1 MKNYNIK
8 IGAAIFAIIVLHFVS
23 QSVLF
28 QNENSYS
35 KVEVAPVA
43 EINRESEP
51 RKIEVVNDS
60 ATAVPIVRTE
70 IIQPETR
77 TLTPQSAS
85 KKKNEMRETKEA
97 RQTRAERLRYAE
109 KLLTGI

>member
-1 MKNYNIK
+1 MKKYNIK

-28 QNENSYS
+28 HDNNSYA

-43 EINRESEP
+43 EVKPAFES
-51 RKIEVVNDS
+51 RKVETVNAPAPVVP
-60 ATAVPIVRTE
+60 VVKTE
-70 IIQPETR
+70 IVQPEPKTIA
-77 TLTPQSAS
+77 PQPAS
-85 KKKNEMRETKEA
+85 KKKIEMRETKDA

-109 KLLTGI
+109 KILTGI